1 MSKNRKKLIE
11 KRIVSAFEKIR
22 CATLYEM
29 RKSIHDFEKNLSISD
44 WNLISLYR
52 FPLVTFPQK
61 GTFIINLTSLGR
73 SLFDG
78 VRHSI
83 LTAALAKLLPD
94 DFNSPKRVGGLYGQ
108 LFESYI
114 MRLLEA
120 AFGDRVIKI
129 SEEEYP
135 GNADCLIYFPGKVLV
150 VEIKSEHFVTAQHY
164 RLMNIQERKLEIEN
178 VGVKKGIR
186 QIESTI
192 KGLKTFTLK
201 PEEAYGEIRA
211 ELVQEVPRD
220 KLPKEPEPK
229 EGMMLMMSAP
239 TGQQIPA
246 KITKITEDKVTI
258 DINHP
263 LAGKE
268 LIFTV
273 KVVGVNEPEEAQ
285 KSADTA
291 KSGEKEDSGC
301 GDSCSSCAG
310 CQ

>member
-1 MSKNRKKLIE
+1 MTN
-11 KRIVSAFEKIR
+11 
-22 CATLYEM
+22 
-29 RKSIHDFEKNLSISD
+29 
-44 WNLISLYR
+44 
-52 FPLVTFPQK
+52 
-61 GTFIINLTSLGR
+61 
-73 SLFDG
+73 
-78 VRHSI
+78 
-83 LTAALAKLLPD
+83 
-94 DFNSPKRVGGLYGQ
+94 
-108 LFESYI
+108 
-114 MRLLEA
+114 
-120 AFGDRVIKI
+120 
-129 SEEEYP
+129 
-135 GNADCLIYFPGKVLV
+135 
-150 VEIKSEHFVTAQHY
+150 
-164 RLMNIQERKLEIEN
+164 
-178 VGVKKGIR
+178 VKKGDKVKVEYTGKFSDGEVFDKSEGR
-186 QIESTI
+186 GPLCFEVGAKQVVPGFDQAIEGMELN
-192 KGLKTFTLK
+192 KEKTFTLK

-246 KITKITEDKVTI
+246 RITKVTADKVTI

-291 KSGEKEDSGC
+291 ESDEKEDSGC